1 MGRAT
6 AAIDGCEEASIETGR
21 PVSINLMLAPVK
33 RRSKEKG
40 FRAEGGEALLGLVD
54 IGSDTLNNQA
64 QELTPLEEFTG
75 PHWYA

>member
-1 MGRAT
+1 
-6 AAIDGCEEASIETGR
+6 
-21 PVSINLMLAPVK
+21 MLAPVK